1 MSKRYIFTID
11 NGTQSVRALLFD
23 LEGNLIGKG
32 KQELEPYFSDK
43 PGWAEQHP
51 EYYWDSLKIAS
62 DKLWA
67 SVDIERAEIVGVSV
81 TTQRGTVIN
90 LDKNGKPLRPAITWL
105 DQRHAAIE
113 GPIKGKWGLLFKI
126 ARVGD
131 VIKRFREKS
140 QAIWI
145 KQNQPE
151 IWDKT
156 YKYLLL
162 SGYLTYRLTDNY
174 VDSIGA
180 QVGYIPFDYKK
191 LKWASK
197 SDWRWDMLSMTSDML
212 PKLVQPGESMGN
224 ITAEASA
231 QTGVPEGTPVI
242 ASASDKACEIIGSG
256 GNKPHIGCMSY
267 GTTATI
273 NMTNTRYVEPIPYMP
288 PYPSAIPNSFCSE
301 VMIYRGFWMVS
312 WFKKEFGQREQKIAD
327 EKGIEPEQLFDELV
341 NKVPAGSMGL
351 MLQPYWSPGVREPGP
366 EAKGGIIGFGDVHT
380 RAHIYRA
387 ILEGLAYALREGKEK
402 IEKRSGKKITK
413 LRVAGGGSQSDAAMQ
428 LTADIFGIP
437 AERPHTYE
445 TSGLGAAIDV
455 AVGLGVYPSFDVAV
469 DKMTRVGDVFMPDPE
484 TAKKYDRLYK
494 EVYLNM
500 YRQLQPLYRSIR
512 DITGYPS

>member
-1 MSKRYIFTID
+1 MSKRYILTID

-23 LEGNLIGKG
+23 VDGNLIGKG
-32 KQELEPYFSDK
+32 KQELEPYFSEK

-51 EYYWDSLKIAS
+51 EYYWKSLKIAC

-67 SVDIERAEIVGVSV
+67 DVDIDRSLIKGVSV

-90 LDKNGKPLRPAITWL
+90 LDSEGKPLRPAIIWL
-105 DQRHAAIE
+105 DQRHAEIE
-113 GPIKGKWGLLFKI
+113 GPVKGRWGLLFKI
-126 ARVGD
+126 ARVDD
-131 VIKRFREKS
+131 VIKRFREKA

-156 YKYLLL
+156 HKYLLL
-162 SGYLTYRLTDNY
+162 SGYLTYQLTGNY
-174 VDSIGA
+174 VDSVGC

-191 LKWASK
+191 LRWAGK
-197 SDWRWDMLSMTSDML
+197 SDWRWDILPLTREML
-212 PKLVQPGESMGN
+212 PDLVQPGESMGS
-224 ITAEASA
+224 ITAQAA
-231 QTGVPEGTPVI
+231 AHTGIPEGTPVI

-256 GNKPHIGCMSY
+256 GNAPHIGCMSY

-273 NMTNTRYVEPIPYMP
+273 NATNTRYIEPIPYMP
-288 PYPSAIPNSFCSE
+288 PYPSAIPKSFCSE
-301 VMIYRGFWMVS
+301 IMIYRGFWMVS
-312 WFKKEFGQREQKIAD
+312 WFKKEFGLREQKIA
-327 EKGIEPEQLFDELV
+327 EERGIEPEQLFDELV
-341 NKVPAGSMGL
+341 NQVPAGSMGL
-351 MLQPYWSPGVREPGP
+351 MLQPYWSPGVRDPGP

-387 ILEGLAYALREGKEK
+387 ILEGLAYALREGKER
-402 IEKRSGKKITK
+402 IEKRSGQKITK

-455 AVGLGVYPSFDVAV
+455 AVGLGIYPDFDVAV
-469 DKMTRVGDVFMPDPE
+469 EKMTRVGKVFEPDPE
-484 TAKKYDRLYK
+484 TSRKYDRLYR
-494 EVYLNM
+494 EVYLKM
-500 YRQLQPLYRSIR
+500 YKQLQPLYRSIR

>member
-1 MSKRYIFTID
+1 MSGRYIFTID
-11 NGTQSVRALLFD
+11 NGTQSIRALLFD
-23 LEGNLIGKG
+23 LEGNLVGKG
-32 KQELEPYFSDK
+32 KQELDPYFSDK

-67 SVDIERAEIVGVSV
+67 SVDIDRSEIVGVSV

-90 LDKNGKPLRPAITWL
+90 LDKNGKPLRPAIIWL

-113 GPIKGKWGLLFKI
+113 GPIKGKWGLLFKL

-151 IWDKT
+151 IWNKT
-156 YKYLLL
+156 HKYVLL
-162 SGYLTYRLTDNY
+162 SGYLTYRLTGNY
-174 VDSIGA
+174 IDSVGA

-197 SDWRWDMLSMTSDML
+197 SDWRWDLLSMTPDML
-212 PKLVQPGESMGN
+212 PELVQPGESMGG
-224 ITAEASA
+224 ITAEASL

-256 GNKPHIGCMSY
+256 GNKPHVGCMSY

-273 NMTNTRYVEPIPYMP
+273 NATNKRYVEPIPYMP
-288 PYPSAIPNSFCSE
+288 AYPSAIPDLFSSE

-312 WFKKEFGQREQKIAD
+312 WFKKEFGHREQKIA
-327 EKGIEPEQLFDELV
+327 EERGIEPEQLFDELV
-341 NKVPAGSMGL
+341 NQVPAGSMGL

-387 ILEGLAYALREGKEK
+387 ILEGLAYALREGKER
-402 IEKRSGKKITK
+402 IEKRSGYKITK

-455 AVGLGVYPSFDVAV
+455 AVGLGIYPNFNVAIE
-469 DKMTRVGDVFMPDPE
+469 KMTRVGDVFNPNPE

-500 YRQLQPLYRSIR
+500 YKQLQPLYRSIR
-512 DITGYPS
+512 DITGYPN